1 MNEILMR
8 ALLQTAAFLELSSDE
23 VVDPNA
29 ALAALEDIA
38 YLLRQLSAAEKETL
52 IAFVRAEAE
61 AAEVA
66 RVSELPSRLL
76 GGDAWHRLTLGPSSG
91 PVFRNDARRRRRLI
105 LVRLAQ
111 AVGRAR
117 GLPVAA

>member
-8 ALLQTAAFLELSSDE
+8 ALLQTAAFLELSSHE

-61 AAEVA
+61 AAESPA
-66 RVSELPSRLL
+66 YRNFLRDFSEAML
-76 GGDAWHRLTLGPSSG
+76 GTA
-91 PVFRNDARRRRRLI
+91 
-105 LVRLAQ
+105 
-111 AVGRAR
+111 
-117 GLPVAA
+117 